1 MAEQKKIKRIRLTR
15 MIFIHMLLI
24 VSPLIVFY
32 SIFWSGEEIGRY
44 RKDVRELKKSF
55 IIEKNKEIKNII
67 LEFKSYIHWVRY
79 KPEKA
84 LAQYMKRQ
92 SDSLGKVS
100 GSENPLRPDGDL
112 VPELK
117 KAIGGLCIPLWVYND
132 EGKPV
137 YHYSPFGQK
146 KDSKPDKNENELM
159 DRILRNPSSEAFMTL
174 YDRSGKYDS
183 SLLAAGFYST
193 EVLKGCKVI
202 SLVSRESIEPL
213 MQSVIIDTISRWRS
227 QAEEY
232 IFINT
237 TSGNALLNKRKIK
250 NPPEDI
256 LTSDDKFRESV
267 FRCELLSVDHP
278 EGIYYTYEYTRLNL
292 ADTVLKTS
300 FFSYLPRWNW
310 IIGTGYYHD
319 EIQHLL
325 TEQKQQLYSKF
336 KRGLLYVGIYFLVS
350 LLVSQLLAR
359 YFSRHLDK
367 DLAAF
372 EDFFK
377 KAASENIRID
387 ASAVKFDEIA
397 IIADQANEM
406 VERRAAVEKKL
417 AENRA
422 KLNAALESMSEAVF
436 IADTDGNFVD
446 FNEAFARM
454 HKFKSKEQCPRHFR
468 DYPAY
473 LDFFYMDGN
482 PWPLDQWAI
491 PKALRGETGNN
502 AEFMVRRKDTGE
514 TWIGSYNF
522 GPIRDENGIIAGAV
536 ATARDVTEQKKAAD
550 EIKKLNEELEGRVA
564 MRTAQLDNA
573 IKELQS
579 FTYSISHDLRA
590 PLRAINGFS
599 HIINRRYRETLTREG
614 QQYLDYIID
623 SSNRMDQL
631 INDLLTYS
639 RLGMKPVV
647 IHQVSLQEIIDH
659 VIIDFQHELEPLH
672 GKITIERELPVIN
685 GDESLLSQIFSNLIG
700 NAVKYRQENVPPDI
714 KIDWKKNKS
723 NFIITVT
730 DNGIG
735 MEEEHL
741 EKIFSVFQRLH
752 GEGKYPGTG
761 IGLAN
766 VRKAV
771 TRLGGEVW
779 AASTV
784 GQGSV
789 FTIKLPI
796 KPEFLT

>member
-1 MAEQKKIKRIRLTR
+1 

-24 VSPLIVFY
+24 LSPLIVFFA
-32 SIFWSGEEIGRY
+32 IFWSGEEIGRY
-44 RKDVRELKKSF
+44 RKDVYELKKNF

-79 KPEKA
+79 NPEEA
-84 LAQYMKRQ
+84 MASYMKRQ
-92 SDSLGKVS
+92 ADSLRSVP
-100 GSENPLRPDGDL
+100 GSESPLGHDGDL
-112 VPELK
+112 LPGLK
-117 KAIGGLCIPLWVYND
+117 KAIGTLRIPLWVFND

-137 YHYSPFGQK
+137 YHYSPFGKQY
-146 KDSKPDKNENELM
+146 DGKPDIYENELM
-159 DRILRNPSSEAFMTL
+159 DRIMQNPSSEAYMTL
-174 YDRSGKYDS
+174 YDKWGKFDS
-183 SLLAAGFYST
+183 AMLAGGYYST

-202 SLVSRESIEPL
+202 SLVGRDKIEPFI
-213 MQSVIIDTISRWRS
+213 QFVIIDSISRWQS

-237 TSGNALLNKRKIK
+237 TSGYALLNKRKIK

-256 LTSDDKFRESV
+256 LTSDDRFRESV
-267 FRCELLSVDHP
+267 FRCELLAVGHP
-278 EGIYYTYEYTRLNL
+278 EGIYYTYEYTRLNS
-292 ADTVLKTS
+292 ADTVLKTA
-300 FFSYLPRWNW
+300 FFSFLPRWNW

-319 EIQHLL
+319 EVQHLL
-325 TEQKQQLYSKF
+325 TEQKQLLYAKLI
-336 KRGLLYVGIYFLVS
+336 RGLLYVGIYFLVS
-350 LLVSQLLAR
+350 LLVSHLLAR
-359 YFSRHLDK
+359 FFSRHLDK
-367 DLAAF
+367 DLAVF
-372 EDFFK
+372 DDFFK
-377 KAASENIRID
+377 KAAAENIWID

-406 VERRAAVEKKL
+406 VERRAAAEKKL

-422 KLNAALESMSEAVF
+422 KLDAALESMSEAVF
-436 IADTDGNFVD
+436 IADTAGNFVD
-446 FNEAFARM
+446 FNEAFASM
-454 HKFKSKEQCPRHFR
+454 HKFKSKEQCPHHFQ

-482 PWPLDQWAI
+482 PRPLDQWAV
-491 PKALRGETGNN
+491 PRALRGESGNN
-502 AEFMVRRKDTGE
+502 VEFIVRRKDTGE

-522 GPIRDENGIIAGAV
+522 GPIRDENGVIAGAV
-536 ATARDVTEQKKAAD
+536 VTARDVTEQKKAAD
-550 EIKKLNEELEGRVA
+550 EIRKLNEELEGKVA
-564 MRTAQLDNA
+564 MRTTQLDNA

-599 HIINRRYRETLTREG
+599 QIINRRYRETLTREG
-614 QQYLDYIID
+614 QHYLDYIID
-623 SSNRMDQL
+623 SSNRMDHL

-647 IHQVSLQEIIDH
+647 IHPVSLQEIIDH
-659 VIIDFQHELEPLH
+659 VVTDFQYELEPLH
-672 GKITIERELPVIN
+672 GNITIEKELPVIM
-685 GDESLLSQIFSNLIG
+685 GDESLLGQIFSNLVG
-700 NAVKYRQENVPPDI
+700 NAIKYRQENIPPDI
-714 KIDWKKNKS
+714 KIDWKKDKS

-761 IGLAN
+761 IGLAS

-771 TRLGGEVW
+771 TRLGGEVR
-779 AASTV
+779 AASSV

-796 KPEFLT
+796 KPEISVLHDPAQDK